1 MLDRSAQLQLRELAP
16 RALAAIV
23 RRYRD
28 FTAGEDAVQEALVAA
43 AQQWPVQG
51 VPDHP
56 LGWLIHVASRRITD
70 EIRAA
75 AARRLRERM
84 VVSLIPVDE
93 QIAFVSDEVEVDDTL
108 ELFWMCC
115 HPALSSSSQ
124 VALTLRALGGLTTA
138 EIARA
143 FLVQEATMAQRISR
157 AKQSI
162 KASKVGFAPL
172 ETAERAERLPAI
184 LHVLYLIFNE
194 GYAATSGD
202 AVVRVDLSHEA
213 IRVVRMLAVAAPAA
227 EVHGLLALMLLT
239 DARRDARVGAN
250 GELVPLDAQDRSR
263 WNRAVIAEGTALL
276 ERTLA
281 AGATGPYQVQAA
293 IAALHDEA
301 PSIDAT
307 EWPQILALYDVLV
320 AMTDSPMAR
329 LSRAI
334 ALAMVSGPV
343 AGLAEI
349 DQVAAD
355 PRVRDHHRI
364 AAARAHLHE
373 RAGDRD
379 AAIAEYRRAANLTAS
394 TPERNYLL
402 LHAARLEEATSSS

>member
-1 MLDRSAQLQLRELAP
+1 MLDRGELLLLRELAP

-28 FTAGEDAVQEALVAA
+28 FTGAEDAVQEALVAA

-51 VPDHP
+51 LPNNP
-56 LGWLIHVASRRITD
+56 LGWLIQVASRRITD

-75 AARRLRERM
+75 TARRLRERL
-84 VVSLIPVDE
+84 VVSLIPADE
-93 QIAFVSDEVEVDDTL
+93 QIALVSDEVEVDETL

-143 FLVQEATMAQRISR
+143 FLVPEATMAQRISR

-162 KASKVGFAPL
+162 KASTVGFAPP
-172 ETAERAERLPAI
+172 AASERADRLPAI

-194 GYAATSGD
+194 GYAATSGE

-213 IRVVRMLAVAAPAA
+213 IRIVRMLAGSADAP

-239 DARRDARVGAN
+239 DARRDARVGPS

-263 WNRAVIAEGTALL
+263 WNRAAVAEGTALL
-276 ERTLA
+276 ERTLTR
-281 AGATGPYQVQAA
+281 GAIGPYQVQAA

-301 PSIDAT
+301 PSTDAT
-307 EWPQILALYDVLV
+307 DWRQILALYDVLV

-329 LSRAI
+329 LSKAI

-343 AGLAEI
+343 AGLAEL
-349 DQVAAD
+349 DRVADD
-355 PRVRDHHRI
+355 PRIRDHHRI
-364 AAARAHLHE
+364 AAARAHLLE

-379 AAIAEYRRAANLTAS
+379 AAIAHYRLAANLTAS

-402 LHAARLEEATSSS
+402 LHAARLEEAAT

>member
-1 MLDRSAQLQLRELAP
+1 MLDRSAQQQLRELAP
-16 RALAAIV
+16 RVLAALV

-28 FTAGEDAVQEALVAA
+28 FTAREDAVQEALAAA

-51 VPDHP
+51 RPDNP
-56 LGWLIHVASRRITD
+56 LGWLIQVASRRITD
-70 EIRAA
+70 EIRATT
-75 AARRLRERM
+75 ARRLREQL

-93 QIAFVSDEVEVDDTL
+93 QIAVISDEVDVDDTL
-108 ELFWMCC
+108 ELLWMCC

-143 FLVQEATMAQRISR
+143 FLVPEPTMAQRISR
-157 AKQSI
+157 AKASI
-162 KASKVGFAPL
+162 KTSTARFAPL
-172 ETAERAERLPAI
+172 TVAERAERLPAI
-184 LHVLYLIFNE
+184 LAVLYLIFNE
-194 GYAATSGD
+194 GYVATSGD
-202 AVVRVDLSHEA
+202 AVVRGDLSHEA
-213 IRVVRMLAVAAPAA
+213 IRVARMLAGSADVP

-239 DARRDARVGAN
+239 DARRDARVGLS
-250 GELVPLDAQDRSR
+250 GELIPLDTQDRSR
-263 WNRAVIAEGTALL
+263 WDRGTIAEGTALL

-281 AGATGPYQVQAA
+281 RGATGPYQVQAA

-301 PSIDAT
+301 PSTDAT
-307 EWPQILALYDVLV
+307 DWKQILALYDVLL
-320 AMTDSPMAR
+320 AMTESPMAR

-334 ALAMVSGPV
+334 ALAMVSGPL

-349 DQVAAD
+349 DRVASD
-355 PRVRDHHRI
+355 SRIRDHHRV

-379 AAIAEYRRAANLTAS
+379 GAIAQYRRAANLTTS
-394 TPERNYLL
+394 TPERDYLL
-402 LHAARLEEATSSS
+402 LHAARLEEAVR